1 VVDCQF
7 CKHEAL
13 SSNPNST
20 KKKKKD
26 KQIKKQK
33 IKKKS
38 MLSDTSDYDHSPV
51 SQQGNTK
58 DDQCYLVIP
67 QNLFTP
73 LQRAQ

>member
-1 VVDCQF
+1 
-7 CKHEAL
+7 
-13 SSNPNST
+13 
-20 KKKKKD
+20 
-26 KQIKKQK
+26 
-33 IKKKS
+33 